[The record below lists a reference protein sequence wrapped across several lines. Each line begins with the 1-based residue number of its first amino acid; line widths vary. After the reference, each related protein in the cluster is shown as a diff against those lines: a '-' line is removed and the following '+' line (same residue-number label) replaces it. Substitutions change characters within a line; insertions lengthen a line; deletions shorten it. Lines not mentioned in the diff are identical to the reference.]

1 MEKNEI
7 ISGLIWLI
15 AIAVMAVI
23 AILFCHLGGTQ
34 NISVSGD
41 VTAYCPT
48 FRVAEGTFTFNP
60 DDIVPISG
68 DTKKQCR
75 PVSKRSPS
83 FGENKDINFNIA
95 ALKCGPHQLY
105 YSFTIKY
112 YGLNISHII
121 SHKNL
126 KKIKRFRIQL
136 DSAQIN
142 AKLETSLGK
151 FDVIYFEGYLL
162 DE

>member
-1 MEKNEI
+1 MKKNKI
-7 ISGLIWLI
+7 IYWLI
-15 AIAVMAVI
+15 AIAII
-23 AILFCHLGGTQ
+23 AAIVILFCHLGETQ
-34 NISVSGD
+34 NISVSGN

-48 FRVAEGTFTFNP
+48 FRIAEGTFTFNP
-60 DDIVPISG
+60 SEIIPNSE
-68 DTKKQCR
+68 DTKKRCG
-75 PVSKRSPS
+75 PVAKSSTT
-83 FGENKDINFNIA
+83 FGENKEIQFNIS
-95 ALKCGPHQLY
+95 ALKCGPYPLY

-112 YGLNISHII
+112 YNLNISHII

-136 DSAQIN
+136 DSAQMD

-162 DE
+162 DK